1 MIDMIDMIKIS
12 LLILGGIIMGV
23 LLFTL
28 MRCIDIT
35 WSGKLKDLFK
45 FNK

>member
-1 MIDMIDMIKIS
+1 MIKIS
-12 LLILGGIIMGV
+12 LLILVGIIV
-23 LLFTL
+23 WFLLFIL
-28 MRCIDIT
+28 MRCIDTT

>member
-1 MIDMIDMIKIS
+1 MIKIS
-12 LLILGGIIMGV
+12 LLILGGIIMWF

-28 MRCIDIT
+28 IRCIDTT

>member
-1 MIDMIDMIKIS
+1 MIKIS
-12 LLILGGIIMGV
+12 LLILGGIIMFF